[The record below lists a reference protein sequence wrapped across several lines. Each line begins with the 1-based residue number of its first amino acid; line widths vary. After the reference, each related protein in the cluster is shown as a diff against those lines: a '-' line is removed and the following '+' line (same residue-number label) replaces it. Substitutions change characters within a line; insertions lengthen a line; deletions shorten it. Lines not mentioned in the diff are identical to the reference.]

1 MKHRVLVVD
10 DDASVAQVVKLLLEE
25 EGHDTAVVGDVA
37 GVRRALSGTG
47 LGTRSELSDNWPP
60 RPLSDSAVM
69 SLAGQYDLAITDLK
83 LPDGSGLDVLKL
95 VKAASPDVPVILI
108 TAFATVKTAVEAM
121 KQGAFDYVQKPF
133 DNDRLKGLVANALH
147 LRDLKLENVRLRDE
161 VVGRYGLSAIVG
173 ASPQMEKVREM
184 VRLAA
189 ASEAAVMVLGETGT
203 GKELVARAIH
213 FLGQRTARPFV
224 AVNCGAIP
232 ENLVESELFG
242 HKKGSFTGAVSD
254 RDGRFVQADTGT
266 IFLDEVTE
274 MKRDLQV
281 KLLRAIE
288 AHEVQPVGST
298 DTLKV
303 DVRVISAT
311 NRDPM
316 ACVRDGEF
324 REDLYYRLN
333 VFTLPIPPL
342 REHRE
347 DIPELVASYLV
358 QRGIG
363 PEAVSN
369 EALDL
374 LAEHDF
380 PGNVRELQNVIES
393 GLILSGGRPVRPEHI
408 AERLMPQAASFKPQA
423 SDEGATLAEVERSH
437 LEAALKKTGGNQ
449 SQAARLLGISRATLI
464 YRMKKHGL

>member
-1 MKHRVLVVD
+1 VADFAGAKRAFAAGQFDLVV
-10 DDASVAQVVKLLLEE
+10 
-25 EGHDTAVVGDVA
+25 
-37 GVRRALSGTG
+37 
-47 LGTRSELSDNWPP
+47 
-60 RPLSDSAVM
+60 
-69 SLAGQYDLAITDLK
+69 TDLK
-83 LPDGSGLDVLKL
+83 LPDGTGLDALKT
-95 VKAASPDVPVILI
+95 VKETSPDVPVILI

-121 KQGAFDYVQKPF
+121 KSGAFDYVQKPF
-133 DNDRLKGLVANALH
+133 DNDRLKGLVANALR
-147 LRDLKLENVRLRDE
+147 LRDLRIENVRLRDE
-161 VVGRYGLSAIVG
+161 LASRYGINAIVG
-173 ASPQMEKVREM
+173 ASPQMEKVRET

-213 FLGQRTARPFV
+213 FLGRRTAQPFV

-242 HKKGSFTGAVSD
+242 HKKGSFTGATSD

-274 MKRDLQV
+274 MRRDLQV
-281 KLLRAIE
+281 KLLRVIE

-303 DVRVISAT
+303 DVRIISAT

-316 ACVRDGEF
+316 ECVRDGEF

-342 REHRE
+342 REHRQ
-347 DIPELVASYLV
+347 DIPELVASYLG
-358 QRGIG
+358 QRGYVPG
-363 PEAVSN
+363 AVS
-369 EALDL
+369 ESALEL

-393 GLILSGGRPVRPEHI
+393 GLILSGGKPVQPEHV
-408 AERLMPQAASFKPQA
+408 ADRLMPQAASLKPQ
-423 SDEGATLAEVERSH
+423 SPSIPDDGVSLAEVERSH
-437 LEAALKKTGGNQ
+437 LEAALRKTGGNQ

-464 YRMKKHGL
+464 YRMKKHGLS

>member
-1 MKHRVLVVD
+1 MKHRVLAVD
-10 DDASVAQVVKLLLEE
+10 DDASVAHVVRFLLEE
-25 EGHDTAVVGDVA
+25 EGHEATVVADVA
-37 GVRRALSGTG
+37 AAKR
-47 LGTRSELSDNWPP
+47 EL
-60 RPLSDSAVM
+60 A
-69 SLAGQYDLAITDLK
+69 AGQFDLVVTDLK
-83 LPDGSGLDVLKL
+83 LPGGSGLDVLRL
-95 VKAASPDVPVILI
+95 VKEVSPDVPVIMI
-108 TAFATVKTAVEAM
+108 TAFATVSTAVAAM
-121 KQGAFDYVQKPF
+121 KSGAFDYVQKPF
-133 DNDRLKGLVANALH
+133 DNDRFKVLVANALR

-161 VVGRYGLSAIVG
+161 VAGRYGLSAIIG

-213 FLGQRTARPFV
+213 FLGARAAQPFV

-303 DVRVISAT
+303 DVRIISAT

-316 ACVRDGEF
+316 ACVREGEF

-333 VFTLPIPPL
+333 VFALPIPPL
-342 REHRE
+342 REHRQ
-347 DIPELVASYLV
+347 DIPELVGAYLTR
-358 QRGIG
+358 RGYG
-363 PEAVSN
+363 PEAVSRP
-369 EALDL
+369 ALEL

-393 GLILSGGRPVRPEHI
+393 GLILSGGKPVQPEHI
-408 AERLMPQAASFKPQA
+408 AERLIPQTSSLKPQA
-423 SDEGATLAEVERSH
+423 PNIPDGGLSLADVERGH

-449 SQAARLLGISRATLI
+449 SQAARLLGISRATLL
-464 YRMKKHGL
+464 YRIKKHGIA

>member
-10 DDASVAQVVKLLLEE
+10 DDASVAQVVRFLLEE
-25 EGHDTAVVGDVA
+25 EGHDTAVVADFA
-37 GVRRALSGTG
+37 GAKRAF
-47 LGTRSELSDNWPP
+47 
-60 RPLSDSAVM
+60 A
-69 SLAGQYDLAITDLK
+69 AGQFDLVVTDLK
-83 LPDGSGLDVLKL
+83 LPDGTGLDALKT
-95 VKAASPDVPVILI
+95 VKETSPDVPVILI

-121 KQGAFDYVQKPF
+121 KSGAFDYVQKPF
-133 DNDRLKGLVANALH
+133 DNDRLKGLVANALR
-147 LRDLKLENVRLRDE
+147 LRDLRIENVRLRDE
-161 VVGRYGLSAIVG
+161 LASRYGINAIVG
-173 ASPQMEKVREM
+173 ASPQMEKVRET

-213 FLGQRTARPFV
+213 FLGRRAAQPFV

-242 HKKGSFTGAVSD
+242 HKKGSFTGATSD

-274 MKRDLQV
+274 MRRDLQV
-281 KLLRAIE
+281 KLLRVIE

-303 DVRVISAT
+303 DVRIISAT

-316 ACVRDGEF
+316 ECVRDGEF

-342 REHRE
+342 REHRQ
-347 DIPELVASYLV
+347 DIPELVASYLG
-358 QRGIG
+358 QRGYVPG
-363 PEAVSN
+363 AVS
-369 EALDL
+369 ESALEL

-393 GLILSGGRPVRPEHI
+393 GLILSGGKPVQPEHV
-408 AERLMPQAASFKPQA
+408 ADRLMPQAASLKPQ
-423 SDEGATLAEVERSH
+423 SPSIPDDGVSLAEVERSH
-437 LEAALKKTGGNQ
+437 LEAALRKTGGNQ

-464 YRMKKHGL
+464 YRMKKHGLS

>member
-1 MKHRVLVVD
+1 MKHRILAVD
-10 DDASVAQVVKLLLEE
+10 DDASVAHVVRFLLEE
-25 EGHDTAVVGDVA
+25 EGHDATVVADV
-37 GVRRALSGTG
+37 SGAK
-47 LGTRSELSDNWPP
+47 REL
-60 RPLSDSAVM
+60 A
-69 SLAGQYDLAITDLK
+69 AGQFDLVVSDLK

-95 VKAASPDVPVILI
+95 VKEAGPDVPVIMI
-108 TAFATVKTAVEAM
+108 TAFATVSTAVAAM
-121 KQGAFDYVQKPF
+121 KSGAFDYVQKPF
-133 DNDRLKGLVANALH
+133 DNDRFKALVANALR
-147 LRDLKLENVRLRDE
+147 LRDLKLENTRLRGE
-161 VVGRYGLSAIVG
+161 VEQQYGVAAIVG
-173 ASPQMEKVREM
+173 SSPQMEKVREM

-189 ASEAAVMVLGETGT
+189 TSEAAVMVLGETGT

-213 FLGQRTARPFV
+213 FLGKRAARPFV

-242 HKKGSFTGAVSD
+242 HKKGAFTGAVSD

-281 KLLRAIE
+281 KLLRVIE

-298 DTLKV
+298 ETLKV
-303 DVRVISAT
+303 DVRIISAT

-333 VFTLPIPPL
+333 VFALPIPPL
-342 REHRE
+342 REHRQ
-347 DIPELVASYLV
+347 DIPELVGAYLTR
-358 QRGIG
+358 RGYG
-363 PEAVSN
+363 PDAVSKP
-369 EALDL
+369 ALEL

-393 GLILSGGRPVRPEHI
+393 GLILSGGKPVQPEHI
-408 AERLMPQAASFKPQA
+408 AERLMPQAASAGHDRNSPGV
-423 SDEGATLAEVERSH
+423 SDRVPSDATLAEVERSH

-449 SQAARLLGISRATLI
+449 SQAARLLGISRATLL
-464 YRMKKHGL
+464 YRMKKHGLS

>member
-1 MKHRVLVVD
+1 VLVVD
-10 DDASVAQVVKLLLEE
+10 DDASVAQVVRFLLEE
-25 EGHDTAVVGDVA
+25 EGHEATVMADVA
-37 GVRRALSGTG
+37 GA
-47 LGTRSELSDNWPP
+47 RS
-60 RPLSDSAVM
+60 ACA
-69 SLAGQYDLAITDLK
+69 AGQYDLVVTDLK
-83 LPDGSGLDVLKL
+83 LPDGSGLDVLKM
-95 VKAASPDVPVILI
+95 VRETGPDVPVILI
-108 TAFATVKTAVEAM
+108 TAFATVKTAVDAM

-133 DNDRLKGLVANALH
+133 DNDRLKGLVANALS
-147 LRDLKLENVRLRDE
+147 LRDLKIENVRLRDE
-161 VVGRYGLSAIVG
+161 VAGKYGLSAIVG

-203 GKELVARAIH
+203 GKELAARAIH
-213 FLGQRTARPFV
+213 FLGQRAAKPFV

-298 DTLKV
+298 ETLKV
-303 DVRVISAT
+303 DVRIISAT

-316 ACVRDGEF
+316 ACVRDGDF

-333 VFTLPIPPL
+333 VFALPIPPL
-342 REHRE
+342 REHRQ
-347 DIPELVASYLV
+347 DVPELVASYLV
-358 QRGIG
+358 QRGYG
-363 PEAVSN
+363 PETVSR
-369 EALDL
+369 EALEL

-393 GLILSGGRPVRPEHI
+393 GLILSGGKPVQPDHI
-408 AERLMPQAASFKPQA
+408 AERLMPQAASA
-423 SDEGATLAEVERSH
+423 GHDRNSLGVSDRVPSATTLAEVERSH
-437 LEAALKKTGGNQ
+437 LEAALRKTGGNQ

-464 YRMKKHGL
+464 YRMKKHGLD

>member
-1 MKHRVLVVD
+1 MKHRILAVD
-10 DDASVAQVVKLLLEE
+10 DDASVAHVVRFLLEE
-25 EGHDTAVVGDVA
+25 EGHDATVVADIA
-37 GVRRALSGTG
+37 GAKR
-47 LGTRSELSDNWPP
+47 EL
-60 RPLSDSAVM
+60 A
-69 SLAGQYDLAITDLK
+69 AGQYDLVVTDLK

-95 VKAASPDVPVILI
+95 VKEASPDVPVIMI
-108 TAFATVKTAVEAM
+108 TAFATVSTAVAAM
-121 KQGAFDYVQKPF
+121 KSGAFDYVQKPF
-133 DNDRLKGLVANALH
+133 DNDRFKALVANALR
-147 LRDLKLENVRLRDE
+147 LRDLKLENARLRGE
-161 VVGRYGLSAIVG
+161 VEQQYGVAAIMG
-173 ASPQMEKVREM
+173 SSPQMEKVREM

-189 ASEAAVMVLGETGT
+189 TSEAAVMVLGETGT

-213 FLGQRTARPFV
+213 FLGARAVRPFV

-242 HKKGSFTGAVSD
+242 HKKGAFTGAVSD

-298 DTLKV
+298 ETLKV
-303 DVRVISAT
+303 DVRIISAT
-311 NRDPM
+311 NRSPM
-316 ACVRDGEF
+316 ECVRDGEF

-333 VFTLPIPPL
+333 VFALPIPPL
-342 REHRE
+342 REHRQ
-347 DIPELVASYLV
+347 DILELVGAYLAR
-358 QRGIG
+358 RGYG
-363 PEAVSN
+363 PDAVSKP
-369 EALDL
+369 ALEL

-393 GLILSGGRPVRPEHI
+393 GLILSGGKPVQPEHI
-408 AERLMPQAASFKPQA
+408 AERLIPQASSLKPQA
-423 SDEGATLAEVERSH
+423 PSLPDDGVSLADVERSH

-449 SQAARLLGISRATLI
+449 SQAARLLGISRATLL

>member
-1 MKHRVLVVD
+1 
-10 DDASVAQVVKLLLEE
+10 
-25 EGHDTAVVGDVA
+25 
-37 GVRRALSGTG
+37 
-47 LGTRSELSDNWPP
+47 
-60 RPLSDSAVM
+60 
-69 SLAGQYDLAITDLK
+69 
-83 LPDGSGLDVLKL
+83 
-95 VKAASPDVPVILI
+95 
-108 TAFATVKTAVEAM
+108 
-121 KQGAFDYVQKPF
+121 
-133 DNDRLKGLVANALH
+133 VANALS

-161 VVGRYGLSAIVG
+161 VADRYGLDAIVG
-173 ASPQMEKVREM
+173 ASPKMEKVREM

-213 FLGQRTARPFV
+213 FLGGRAAQPFV

-266 IFLDEVTE
+266 VFLDEVTE

-303 DVRVISAT
+303 DVRIISAT

-316 ACVRDGEF
+316 ECVRGGEL

-342 REHRE
+342 REHRQ

-358 QRGIG
+358 RRGYVR
-363 PEAVSN
+363 EAVSG
-369 EALDL
+369 EALGL

-393 GLILSGGRPVRPEHI
+393 GLILSGGRPVQPEHI
-408 AERLMPQAASFKPQA
+408 AERLMPQAASFKLQA
-423 SDEGATLAEVERSH
+423 PTIPDDGLSLADVERSH
-437 LEAALKKTGGNQ
+437 LEAALRKTGGNQ

-464 YRMKKHGL
+464 YRMKKHGLA

>member
-1 MKHRVLVVD
+1 MRHRILVAD
-10 DDASVAQVVKLLLEE
+10 DDTSVAQVVKFLLEE
-25 EGHDTAVVGDVA
+25 EGHDAAVVADVA
-37 GVRRALSGTG
+37 SAKLAL
-47 LGTRSELSDNWPP
+47 
-60 RPLSDSAVM
+60 A
-69 SLAGQYDLAITDLK
+69 AGPTDLVVTDLR
-83 LPDGSGLDVLKL
+83 LPDGTGVDVLKL
-95 VKAASPDVPVILI
+95 VKEKSPDVPVILI

-121 KQGAFDYVQKPF
+121 KLGAFDYVQKPF
-133 DNDRLKGLVANALH
+133 DNDRLKGLVANALR

-161 VVGRYGLSAIVG
+161 VAGRYGLSAIVG
-173 ASPQMEKVREM
+173 VSAQMEKVREM

-213 FLGQRTARPFV
+213 FLGRRAAQPFV

-303 DVRVISAT
+303 DVRIVSAT

-316 ACVRDGEF
+316 ACVREGDF

-333 VFTLPIPPL
+333 VFTLTIPPL
-342 REHRE
+342 REHRQ

-358 QRGIG
+358 QRGFG
-363 PEAVSN
+363 PEAVSG
-369 EALDL
+369 EALEL

-380 PGNVRELQNVIES
+380 PGNVRELHNVIES
-393 GLILSGGRPVRPEHI
+393 GLILSGGRAVRPEHI
-408 AERLMPQAASFKPQA
+408 ADRLMPQAASA
-423 SDEGATLAEVERSH
+423 AGAATLADMERSH

-464 YRMKKHGL
+464 YRMKRHGLS

>member
-10 DDASVAQVVKLLLEE
+10 DDANVAQVVKFLLEE
-25 EGHDTAVVGDVA
+25 EGHDTVVVGDVA
-37 GVRRALSGTG
+37 GAKRAF
-47 LGTRSELSDNWPP
+47 
-60 RPLSDSAVM
+60 A
-69 SLAGQYDLAITDLK
+69 AAQYDLVVTDLK
-83 LPDGSGLDVLKL
+83 LPDGTGLDVLKL
-95 VKAASPDVPVILI
+95 VKEAGPDVPVVMV
-108 TAFATVKTAVEAM
+108 TAFATVKTAVDAM
-121 KQGAFDYVQKPF
+121 KSGAFDYVQKPF

-161 VVGRYGLSAIVG
+161 VADRYGLNAMVG

-213 FLGQRTARPFV
+213 FLGGRAARPFV

-288 AHEVQPVGST
+288 AQEVQPVGST
-298 DTLKV
+298 DTLRV
-303 DVRVISAT
+303 DVRIVSAT

-316 ACVRDGEF
+316 ECVRDGEF

-333 VFTLPIPPL
+333 VFALPIPPL
-342 REHRE
+342 REHRQ
-347 DIPELVASYLV
+347 DIPELVAGYLA
-358 QRGIG
+358 QRGYG
-363 PEAVSN
+363 PEAVSKS
-369 EALDL
+369 ALEL

-393 GLILSGGRPVRPEHI
+393 GLILRGGKPVQPEHI
-408 AERLMPQAASFKPQA
+408 ADRLIPSLSFRASETSRGISQGSGP
-423 SDEGATLAEVERSH
+423 TLAEVERSH

-464 YRMKKHGL
+464 YRMKKHGLS

>member
-10 DDASVAQVVKLLLEE
+10 DDASVAQVVRFLLEE
-25 EGHDTAVVGDVA
+25 EGHDTVVAADVA
-37 GVRRALSGTG
+37 TAGRAVAVGQFDLVV
-47 LGTRSELSDNWPP
+47 SDL
-60 RPLSDSAVM
+60 R
-69 SLAGQYDLAITDLK
+69 
-83 LPDGSGLDVLKL
+83 LPDGSGIDVLEL
-95 VKAASPDVPVILI
+95 VKEASPDVPVILI

-133 DNDRLKGLVANALH
+133 DNDRLKGLVANALR
-147 LRDLKLENVRLRDE
+147 LRDLKIENVRLRDE
-161 VVGRYGLSAIVG
+161 VAGRFGLAPIVG
-173 ASPQMEKVREM
+173 SSPQMEKVREM
-184 VRLAA
+184 IRLAA

-213 FLGQRTARPFV
+213 FLGRRAAQPFV

-303 DVRVISAT
+303 DVRIISAT

-316 ACVRDGEF
+316 ACVREGKF

-342 REHRE
+342 RDHRQ
-347 DIPELVASYLV
+347 DMAELVASYLV
-358 QRGIG
+358 RRGYG
-363 PEAVSN
+363 PEAVSK
-369 EALDL
+369 EALEL
-374 LAEHDF
+374 LAEQDL

-393 GLILSGGRPVRPEHI
+393 GLILSGGKPVQPEHI
-408 AERLMPQAASFKPQA
+408 ADRLIPSLSFRASEASRGISQGQAAP
-423 SDEGATLAEVERSH
+423 TLAEVERSH
-437 LEAALKKTGGNQ
+437 LEATLKKTGGNQ

-464 YRMKKHGL
+464 YRMKKHGLA

>member
-1 MKHRVLVVD
+1 MKHRVLAVD
-10 DDASVAQVVKLLLEE
+10 DDASVARVVRFLLEE
-25 EGHDTAVVGDVA
+25 DGHDATVVADVA
-37 GVRRALSGTG
+37 GAKREFS
-47 LGTRSELSDNWPP
+47 
-60 RPLSDSAVM
+60 
-69 SLAGQYDLAITDLK
+69 AGQFDLVVTDLQ
-83 LPDGSGLDVLKL
+83 LPDGTGLDVLKL
-95 VKAASPDVPVILI
+95 VKEASPDVPVVMI
-108 TAFATVKTAVEAM
+108 TAFATVKTAVDAM
-121 KQGAFDYVQKPF
+121 KLGAFDYVQKPF
-133 DNDRLKGLVANALH
+133 DNDRFKALAANALR

-161 VVGRYGLSAIVG
+161 VTGRYGLSAIVG
-173 ASPQMEKVREM
+173 TSPQIEKVREM

-189 ASEAAVMVLGETGT
+189 ASEAAVLVLGETGT

-213 FLGQRTARPFV
+213 FLGARAARPFV

-242 HKKGSFTGAVSD
+242 HRKGSFTGAVSD

-288 AHEVQPVGST
+288 AHEIQPVGST

-303 DVRVISAT
+303 DVRIVSAT

-316 ACVRDGEF
+316 TCVRDGEF

-333 VFTLPIPPL
+333 VFALPIPPL
-342 REHRE
+342 REHRQ
-347 DIPELVASYLV
+347 DIPELVGAYLTR
-358 QRGIG
+358 RGYG
-363 PEAVSN
+363 SEAVSR
-369 EALDL
+369 EALGL

-380 PGNVRELQNVIES
+380 PGNVRELQNVLES
-393 GLILSGGRPVRPEHI
+393 GLILSGGEPVQPEHI
-408 AERLMPQAASFKPQA
+408 AERLMPQSTGLKPQA
-423 SDEGATLAEVERSH
+423 PNIPDDGVSLAAVERGH

-449 SQAARLLGISRATLI
+449 SQAARLLGISRATLL
-464 YRMKKHGL
+464 YRMKKHGLI